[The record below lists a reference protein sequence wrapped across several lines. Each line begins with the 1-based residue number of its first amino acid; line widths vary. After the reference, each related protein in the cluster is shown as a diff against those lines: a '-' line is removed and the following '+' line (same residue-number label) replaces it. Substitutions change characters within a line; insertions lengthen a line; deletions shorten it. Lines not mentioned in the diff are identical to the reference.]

1 MDLSNLQSDPAMMVA
16 AAVIGMGLLGLLAE
30 AFFSSMRRASGKS
43 PIVITG
49 DTPSAVPAPA
59 APRARVATLADV
71 MPAGHGET
79 KPAEPEPAAPPPPP
93 EPPKDPLVEHR
104 RFFATL
110 GAALNIDESAPA
122 ALAALH
128 ANLTSD
134 VFMER
139 MTLAAKAWR
148 PDGFAVGA
156 RELKLK
162 AEGTPPDLVATKVLD
177 GYEELKAGRVKEAL
191 EAFLAAIDAARTL
204 AEADAG
210 NPWPHAWSAFAW
222 RGLAL
227 IAEEAGDVQA
237 TLAGLKVAY
246 QSMVNAFEI
255 TVQGA
260 GVARAA

>member
-1 MDLSNLQSDPAMMVA
+1 MDLNALQADPAMMVA
-16 AAVIGMGLLGLLAE
+16 AAVIGLGLLGLLVE
-30 AFFSSMRRASGKS
+30 ALISTMRRSAGARS
-43 PIVITG
+43 PIKIMG
-49 DTPSAVPAPA
+49 DAPA
-59 APRARVATLADV
+59 APFARVAV
-71 MPAGHGET
+71 
-79 KPAEPEPAAPPPPP
+79 PEPAVRPQERTAEATEEPAPAP
-93 EPPKDPLVEHR
+93 EPPKDPIVEHR

-110 GAALNIDESAPA
+110 GAALNIDESAPV

-134 VFMER
+134 VFMDR

-148 PDGFAVGA
+148 SDAFATAA
-156 RELKLK
+156 RELTFR
-162 AEGTPPDLVATKVLD
+162 AEGTPPDTVASKVLE
-177 GYEELKAGRVKEAL
+177 GYEHLKAGQVKAAL
-191 EAFLAAIDAARTL
+191 EAFLAAIEEAKTVAA
-204 AEADAG
+204 ADAS

-255 TVQGA
+255 TAQL
-260 GVARAA
+260 